1 MIHLANVIQELL
13 SDNVIVQSYIYSTKS
28 PKYWRLVKD
37 VEVQLSNGDVIII
50 PAGYCYDM
58 ASVPKWLWS
67 IVRPFNDGLLA
78 TLIHDYLYVHQER
91 HMLSRAE
98 VDAEYL
104 RWMMITNTN
113 YFDNYVRYLV
123 VRAFGWLYWKKWI

>member
-50 PAGYCYDM
+50 PAGYC
-58 ASVPKWLWS
+58 
-67 IVRPFNDGLLA
+67 
-78 TLIHDYLYVHQER
+78 
-91 HMLSRAE
+91 AE